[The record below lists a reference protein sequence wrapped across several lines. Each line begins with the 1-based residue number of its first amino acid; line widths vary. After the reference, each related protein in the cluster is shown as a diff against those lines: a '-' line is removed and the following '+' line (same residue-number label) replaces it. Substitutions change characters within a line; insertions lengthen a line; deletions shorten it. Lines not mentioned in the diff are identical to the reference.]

1 VVAVTNAYTRVL
13 AIIAAV
19 GAGLSAGVYF
29 AFSTLVMG
37 GSPAHPVAGDRP
49 SPRRK

>member
-1 VVAVTNAYTRVL
+1 MTDTYTRVL
-13 AIIAAV
+13 AITATI

-37 GSPAHPVAGDRP
+37 GI
-49 SPRRK
+49 RRLTRRRRSAR